1 VTGGRCIFEATV
13 FMKPVLLCL
22 AGALPLAFT
31 VGCGQKGPL
40 YLPPKN
46 GTVVTRPAGSAGAP
60 PQTTNQSS
68 SQQDTTASPSTTTS
82 ESTPSGTLQQNTGP
96 ATQGVKQPP
105 DKNDSESSTSQ
116 PPKRF

>member
-1 VTGGRCIFEATV
+1 
-13 FMKPVLLCL
+13 MKPVLLCL

-60 PQTTNQSS
+60 PLTTNQPS

-82 ESTPSGTLQQNTGP
+82 ESAPAGTLKQDAGP
-96 ATQGVKQPP
+96 ATQGSKQPP
-105 DKNDSESSTSQ
+105 DKSDNDSSTPQ
-116 PPKRF
+116 TPKRF